1 LDLRGAAE
9 QFARLDAGQQRRA
22 SADLTLPPFATVIDR
37 RYNIC
42 MKAEMDVETNRKAL
56 QINLDTQK
64 YGTFAEIGAGQEVA
78 RRFFLVGGAAGT
90 IAKTMSAYDMTFSDA
105 IYGPAD
111 RYVSRVRLNT
121 MLDHEYNLLVE
132 RLDKK
137 LGNERTFFVFA
148 DTVAARSFKL
158 HNESHGWLGVRFQTE
173 PRGEPSQIIIH
184 VRMLDEANAD
194 QQEALGVIGVNL
206 LYGALYQS
214 QPERLISSLQENLAP
229 GKIQVDL
236 IKFSGPA
243 FANIDNR
250 LMSLQ
255 LVSQGLTDAVMF
267 TADGEM
273 VQPAEI
279 LHKKAI
285 LIERGSFRPVTYAT
299 NDMLEGARRQFL
311 KQSGCSEKDLVV
323 LMEMTLENL
332 LSEGQLNHA
341 DFLQRVDILG
351 ALGRTVLISKFG
363 EYYKL
368 AGYLSRYT
376 NQMIGLVMGVPSLHE
391 IFDEKYYLNLEGGI
405 LEALGRMFK
414 HGLKLYVYPIIDEKT
429 GQLVTAMGTEVA
441 PNLRSLFQ
449 YLIDNRYIEEIRDY
463 RKDFLRIYPPAVLA
477 KLKAGDESWE
487 EMVPPEVAQI
497 IKEREFFGYRRA
509 VAA

>member
-1 LDLRGAAE
+1 ME
-9 QFARLDAGQQRRA
+9 
-22 SADLTLPPFATVIDR
+22 
-37 RYNIC
+37 
-42 MKAEMDVETNRKAL
+42 AEMDVETNRKAL
-56 QINLDTQK
+56 QINLDAPK

-78 RRFFLVGGAAGT
+78 RRFFLVGGASGT

-121 MLDHEYNLLVE
+121 MLDHEYDLLVE

-137 LGNERTFFVFA
+137 LGSERTFFVFA
-148 DTVAARSFKL
+148 DTVAARSFKQ
-158 HNESHGWLGVRFQTE
+158 HNESHGWLGVRFQTQS
-173 PRGEPSQIIIH
+173 RGKPSEIIIH
-184 VRMLDEANAD
+184 VRLLDESNAE

-206 LYGALYQS
+206 LYGAFYQS

-229 GKIQVDL
+229 GRIQVDL
-236 IKFSGPA
+236 IKFSGPS

-267 TADGEM
+267 KADGEM
-273 VQPAEI
+273 VQASEI

-285 LIERGSFRPVTYAT
+285 LIERGSFRPVTLAT
-299 NDMLEGARRQFL
+299 HDMLEGARRQFQ
-311 KQSGCSEKDLVV
+311 KETGCAEKDMTV

-332 LSEGQLNHA
+332 LAEGQLNHA

-351 ALGRTVLISKFG
+351 TLGRTVLISKFG
-363 EYYKL
+363 EYYRL

-376 NQMIGLVMGVPSLHE
+376 NKMIGLVMGVPSLHE

-414 HGLKLYVYPIIDEKT
+414 HGLKLYVYPMIDEKT
-429 GQLVTAMGTEVA
+429 GKVVTAIRTEVA

-449 YLIDNRYIEEIRDY
+449 YLIDNCYIEEITDY
-463 RKDFLRIYPPAVLA
+463 QKEFLRIYPATVLA
-477 KLKAGDESWE
+477 KLKTGDKSWE

-497 IKEREFFGYRRA
+497 IKEREFFGHRAA

>member
-1 LDLRGAAE
+1 
-9 QFARLDAGQQRRA
+9 
-22 SADLTLPPFATVIDR
+22 
-37 RYNIC
+37 
-42 MKAEMDVETNRKAL
+42 MKAEMDIGTNRKAL
-56 QINLDTQK
+56 QINLDAKK

-78 RRFFLVGGAAGT
+78 RRFFTVGGAAGT

-105 IYGPAD
+105 IYGPTD
-111 RYVSRVRLNT
+111 RYVSRKRLWT
-121 MLDHEYNLLVE
+121 MLDHEYELLVK
-132 RLDKK
+132 RLDAK
-137 LGNERTFFVFA
+137 LGGDRTFFVFA
-148 DTVAARSFKL
+148 DTVAARSFKQ

-184 VRMLDEANAD
+184 VRTLDESNAD

-206 LYGALYQS
+206 LYGAFYYS

-229 GKIQVDL
+229 GRIQVDL
-236 IKFSGPA
+236 IKFSGPS
-243 FANIDNR
+243 FAKIDNR
-250 LMSLQ
+250 LINLQ

-273 VQPAEI
+273 VQPSEI

-299 NDMLEGARRQFL
+299 NDMLEGARGQFQ
-311 KQSGCSEKDLVV
+311 KEAGCSEEDTVV

-341 DFLQRVDILG
+341 DFLARVDILG

-363 EYYKL
+363 EYYRL

-376 NQMIGLVMGVPSLHE
+376 NRMIGLVMGVPSLIE
-391 IFDEKYYLNLEGGI
+391 ILDEKYYLNLEGGI

-414 HGLKLYVYPIIDEKT
+414 HGLKLYVYPMIDETT
-429 GQLVTAMGTEVA
+429 GAILSATKVHVA
-441 PNLRSLFQ
+441 PNLRALFQ
-449 YLIDNRYIEEIRDY
+449 YLIDNCYIEEITDY
-463 RKDFLRIYPPAVLA
+463 RKDFLRIYPATVLA
-477 KLKAGDESWE
+477 KLKAGDKSWE

-497 IKEREFFGYRRA
+497 IKEREFFGYRAA

>member
-1 LDLRGAAE
+1 
-9 QFARLDAGQQRRA
+9 
-22 SADLTLPPFATVIDR
+22 
-37 RYNIC
+37 
-42 MKAEMDVETNRKAL
+42 MKAEMDVGTNRKAL
-56 QINLDTQK
+56 QINLDAKK

-78 RRFFLVGGAAGT
+78 RRFFTVGGAAGT

-105 IYGPAD
+105 IYGPTD
-111 RYVSRVRLNT
+111 RYVSRKRLWT
-121 MLDHEYNLLVE
+121 MLDHEYELLVK
-132 RLDKK
+132 RLDAK
-137 LGNERTFFVFA
+137 LGGDRTFFVFA
-148 DTVAARSFKL
+148 DTVAARSFKQ

-184 VRMLDEANAD
+184 VRMLDESNAD

-206 LYGALYQS
+206 LYGAFYYS

-229 GKIQVDL
+229 GRIQVDL
-236 IKFSGPA
+236 IKFSGPS
-243 FANIDNR
+243 FAKIDNR
-250 LMSLQ
+250 LINLQ

-273 VQPAEI
+273 VQPSEI

-285 LIERGSFRPVTYAT
+285 LIERGSLRPGTYAT
-299 NDMLEGARRQFL
+299 NDMLEGARGQFL
-311 KQSGCSEKDLVV
+311 KESGCSEEDTVV

-341 DFLQRVDILG
+341 DFLARVDILG

-363 EYYKL
+363 EYYRL

-376 NQMIGLVMGVPSLHE
+376 NRMIGLVMGVPSLIE
-391 IFDEKYYLNLEGGI
+391 ILDEKYYLNLEGGI

-414 HGLKLYVYPIIDEKT
+414 HGLKLYVYPMIEETT
-429 GQLVTAMGTEVA
+429 GAILSATKVHVA
-441 PNLRSLFQ
+441 PNLRALFQ
-449 YLIDNRYIEEIRDY
+449 YLIDNCYIQEIADY
-463 RKDFLRIYPPAVLA
+463 RKDFLRIYPATVLA
-477 KLKAGDESWE
+477 KLKAGDKSWE

-497 IKEREFFGYRRA
+497 IKEREFFGYRAA

>member
-1 LDLRGAAE
+1 
-9 QFARLDAGQQRRA
+9 
-22 SADLTLPPFATVIDR
+22 
-37 RYNIC
+37 
-42 MKAEMDVETNRKAL
+42 MKAEMNVGTNRKAL
-56 QINLDTQK
+56 QINLDAKK

-78 RRFFLVGGAAGT
+78 RRFFTVGGAAGT

-105 IYGPAD
+105 IYGPTD
-111 RYVSRVRLNT
+111 RYVSRNRLWT
-121 MLDHEYNLLVE
+121 MLDHEYDLLMK
-132 RLDKK
+132 RLDTK
-137 LGNERTFFVFA
+137 LGGDRTFFVFA
-148 DTVAARSFKL
+148 DTVAARSFKQ

-184 VRMLDEANAD
+184 VRMLDESNAD

-206 LYGALYQS
+206 LYGAFYYS
-214 QPERLISSLQENLAP
+214 QPEQLISSLQENLAP
-229 GKIQVDL
+229 GRIQVDL
-236 IKFSGPA
+236 IKFSGPS
-243 FANIDNR
+243 FAKIDNR
-250 LMSLQ
+250 LINLQ

-273 VQPAEI
+273 VQPSEI

-299 NDMLEGARRQFL
+299 NDMLEGARGQFL
-311 KQSGCSEKDLVV
+311 KESGCSEEDTVV

-341 DFLQRVDILG
+341 DFLARVDILG

-363 EYYKL
+363 EYYRL
-368 AGYLSRYT
+368 ASYLSRYT
-376 NQMIGLVMGVPSLHE
+376 NRMIGLVMGVPSLIE
-391 IFDEKYYLNLEGGI
+391 ILDEKYYLNLEGGI

-414 HGLKLYVYPIIDEKT
+414 HGLKLYVYPVIDETT
-429 GQLVTAMGTEVA
+429 GAILSATQVHVA
-441 PNLRSLFQ
+441 PNLRALFQ
-449 YLIDNRYIEEIRDY
+449 YLIDNRYIEEITDY
-463 RKDFLRIYPPAVLA
+463 RKDFLCIYPATVLA
-477 KLKAGDESWE
+477 KLKAGDKSWE

-497 IKEREFFGYRRA
+497 IKEREFFGYRAA